1 MIDRAHTADH
11 VRRKIE
17 ALGTSMSLPTV
28 AKALGVLEGEHR
40 SNRRGGNDDL
50 LDIRPYEPGDEARAI
65 DWKISARSGRAMVV
79 QRERLASGRVYLLMD
94 AGREMTASCPSGETA
109 YAVAANALCMFA
121 ALSLRRSDDVSLVL
135 GDAASITRVP
145 FHGGLAQFERTLDG
159 ALDRAWDHARNL
171 DALLDYAV
179 HLRDRDAL
187 VVIASC
193 EQALT
198 RVHLPL
204 IRRIARTHPLVVID
218 VGTVNPFA
226 AQPLDGVPRAHVV
239 DGTSGRRV
247 PALLRNAALAQET
260 ERHRAFEVTSLTQ
273 ELARCGARLMH
284 ASSSARMFAGFVR
297 LVSLSRFGAPG
308 APTMLRTPARQGR
321 ERA

>member
-1 MIDRAHTADH
+1 M
-11 VRRKIE
+11 
-17 ALGTSMSLPTV
+17 
-28 AKALGVLEGEHR
+28 
-40 SNRRGGNDDL
+40 
-50 LDIRPYEPGDEARAI
+50 
-65 DWKISARSGRAMVV
+65 
-79 QRERLASGRVYLLMD
+79 
-94 AGREMTASCPSGETA
+94 
-109 YAVAANALCMFA
+109 
-121 ALSLRRSDDVSLVL
+121 L

-145 FHGGLAQFERTLDG
+145 FHGGLAQFERTLDR

-198 RVHLPL
+198 RDHLPL

-247 PALLRNAALAQET
+247 PALLRNEALAQET

-308 APTMLRTPARQGR
+308 APTVLRTPARQGK

>member
-1 MIDRAHTADH
+1 M
-11 VRRKIE
+11 
-17 ALGTSMSLPTV
+17 
-28 AKALGVLEGEHR
+28 
-40 SNRRGGNDDL
+40 
-50 LDIRPYEPGDEARAI
+50 
-65 DWKISARSGRAMVV
+65 
-79 QRERLASGRVYLLMD
+79 
-94 AGREMTASCPSGETA
+94 
-109 YAVAANALCMFA
+109 
-121 ALSLRRSDDVSLVL
+121 
-135 GDAASITRVP
+135 
-145 FHGGLAQFERTLDG
+145 
-159 ALDRAWDHARNL
+159 
-171 DALLDYAV
+171 

-198 RVHLPL
+198 RDHLPL

-247 PALLRNAALAQET
+247 PAFLRNASLAQAT
-260 ERHRAFEVTSLTQ
+260 ERHRAFEVTNLTQ

-297 LVSLSRFGAPG
+297 LVSLSRFGTPG
-308 APTMLRTPARQGR
+308 APAALRTPARQGK